1 MSKSNLLENHL
12 KEKRG
17 RKPIEDT
24 DSKKTTVFIGIPNH
38 VIKKH
43 GGDKQI
49 KQVIL
54 KKLEE

>member
-1 MSKSNLLENHL
+1 MSKSNLLQEHL

-17 RKPIEDT
+17 RKPIEDN
-24 DSKKTTVFIGIPNH
+24 DDKKTTVFIGIPNH

-43 GGDKQI
+43 GGFKKI